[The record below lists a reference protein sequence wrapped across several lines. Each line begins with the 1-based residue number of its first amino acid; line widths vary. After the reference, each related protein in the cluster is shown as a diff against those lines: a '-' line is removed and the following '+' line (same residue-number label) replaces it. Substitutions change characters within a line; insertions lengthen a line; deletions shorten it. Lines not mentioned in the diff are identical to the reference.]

1 MRVAQFSPRVLAFLL
16 AACLVGITFVAA
28 LTFIDHKRLRQM
40 SRLLKH
46 VVVMQAATP
55 TAPPAPQVSQPGSQ
69 VSPPVATLAS
79 LPLAPLSET
88 AVRLK
93 SWAMIDGIDIYQKAG
108 LVEVYGGTLAQTRT
122 GPVSVTSATLTSETS
137 RAWLAWTP
145 DHVPV
150 IDAEHL
156 VVELDPDM
164 ALSGT
169 MTVGVTFS
177 TGAALSWTATLG
189 QQEKPAADNGDA
201 KSVEPTVPGDLA
213 AILAKETPVSPMIQ
227 AGPGRFFAPA
237 PDAIKAILQR
247 GDASPVRLKSW
258 VVTVQGPA
266 PAAIRLRSVAFVDN
280 RAPLFETQRTTALA
294 GQVMDVQIEPGQTI
308 RLLGEGAKEWA
319 TELALDGSFRFSEI
333 PTDQA
338 VSLRFRYKGRDY
350 YAAQGRWFK
359 TTSGTIPVF
368 VRVLPEFSNPE
379 GKAPDPKTADVKIE
393 YDQEGDVLTTFRYAK
408 HRRTYWPGGGT
419 APQEFAGR
427 SFANNFGQL
436 DRDRSLDNPDRC
448 LRIFVVG
455 ASDLNALQV
464 KPGEKF
470 NIVLESELGRRL
482 GRCVEVASAG
492 RDNGDIAANYRVI
505 RDYGMKL
512 RPDVVLIDHMAAL
525 AAQMEPT
532 LLKRTL
538 GWSYEHNVLDN
549 FFFDEAGKLTFRSWD
564 PSWALDATPATG
576 EPLIPNLGLFDSFS
590 IPMQDFAPEAKASFD
605 LFAAIARKLAQDF
618 PQSRFALISALDQS
632 RCHRAL
638 NCDGTFAMPDGR
650 TVRKGVVQL
659 MANFST
665 LCEKIGIDCVQARIP
680 EKPQPDELLSYP
692 YDSHY
697 SIRGHQWLAGEL
709 AEGLSGML
717 LRKRPEIT
725 GQ

>member
-1 MRVAQFSPRVLAFLL
+1 MRPLQFSPRVLGVLL
-16 AACLVGITFVAA
+16 IACLAGIAFIAA
-28 LTFIDHKRLRQM
+28 LTFIDHKRVRQI
-40 SRLLKH
+40 SRLVKH
-46 VVVMQAATP
+46 MVVTQAA
-55 TAPPAPQVSQPGSQ
+55 APASSQPEQ
-69 VSPPVATLAS
+69 AERRRSPPIATLAS

-88 AVRLK
+88 AIRLK
-93 SWAMIDGIDIYQKAG
+93 RWAMVDGADIYQKAG
-108 LVEVYGGTLAQTRT
+108 LVEVYGGSLAQSRT
-122 GPVSVTSATLTSETS
+122 GPVSVTSAILTSEAS
-137 RAWLAWTP
+137 RVWLAWTP

-150 IDAEHL
+150 IDAEHIVL
-156 VVELDPDM
+156 ELDPDT

-169 MTVGVTFS
+169 ITVGLTFS
-177 TGAALSWTATLG
+177 TGAAVAWNVSLG
-189 QQEKPAADNGDA
+189 AAEKPVTGSAAEKA
-201 KSVEPTVPGDLA
+201 PEPAVPDDLA
-213 AILAKETPVSPMIQ
+213 AILAKATPVGPMTQ
-227 AGPGRFFAPA
+227 AGPGRFFATV
-237 PDAIKAILQR
+237 PDSVRAILQR
-247 GDASPVRLKSW
+247 GDASPVRLRSW
-258 VVTVQGPA
+258 VFSVQGDA
-266 PAAIRLRSVAFVDN
+266 PAATRLRSLAFVDN
-280 RAPLFETQRTTALA
+280 RVPLFEASRAAALA
-294 GQVMDVQIEPGQTI
+294 GQVMDIQVEPGQSI
-308 RLLGEGAKEWA
+308 RLLGEGVREW
-319 TELALDGSFRFSEI
+319 TTQLAPDGSFRFSDV
-333 PTDQA
+333 PPDQA
-338 VSLRFRYKGRDY
+338 VSLRFRYKERDY
-350 YAAQGRWFK
+350 YAAQGRWFR
-359 TTSGTIPVF
+359 TIAGTMPVF

-393 YDQEGDVLTTFRYAK
+393 YDQEGEVPTIFRYAK

-532 LLKRTL
+532 LLRRTL

-564 PSWALDATPATG
+564 PSWALDAVPATG

-590 IPMQDFAPEAKASFD
+590 IPIQDFAAEAKASFD

-618 PQSRFALISALDQS
+618 PDSRFVLISALDQS

-638 NCDGTFAMPDGR
+638 NCDGIFTLPDGR

-659 MANFST
+659 MANFSA
-665 LCEKIGIDCVQARIP
+665 LCTKVGIDCVQARIP

-692 YDSHY
+692 YDAHY

-709 AEGLSGML
+709 AEGLSIML
-717 LRKRPEIT
+717 ERKRPEIP